1 MRGLGNDLTERGNA
15 TLPLRFSISTDA
27 LSRLCASM
35 QLLEGRITKADLSI
49 ELGSNEHVIYDSSR
63 KTFDDHAVCFDTM

>member
-1 MRGLGNDLTERGNA
+1 
-15 TLPLRFSISTDA
+15 
-27 LSRLCASM
+27 M